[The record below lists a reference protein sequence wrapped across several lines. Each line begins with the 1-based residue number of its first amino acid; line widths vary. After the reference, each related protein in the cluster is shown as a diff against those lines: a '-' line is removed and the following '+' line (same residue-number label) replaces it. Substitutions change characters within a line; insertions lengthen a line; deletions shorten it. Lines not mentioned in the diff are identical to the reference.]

1 MSGLMATGM
10 TGAVLD
16 IDGEWRRHDATFED
30 FIRRFQIDFDPIKGY
45 MPLDVMI
52 SSVEKILSPCHC
64 AVLRK
69 ASRHVSQVYDT
80 ALAPTGL
87 KTTQFSLLAAIDRGE
102 DALMSMRELADVMV
116 MDRSTLGHNLR
127 PLEKQTFIKFISNKG
142 DARSRHVQLT
152 RKGRSKLEE
161 ARVLW
166 RAMQDRFESSFGTSP
181 TTDLRRS
188 LLILATTDFSSPSQN

>member
-1 MSGLMATGM
+1 MM
-10 TGAVLD
+10 T
-16 IDGEWRRHDATFED
+16 
-30 FIRRFQIDFDPIKGY
+30 
-45 MPLDVMI
+45 

-102 DALMSMRELADVMV
+102 DALTSMRELAEVMV
-116 MDRSTLGHNLR
+116 MDRSTLGRNLR
-127 PLEKQTFIKFISNKG
+127 PLEKQTFIRITSNKD

-152 RKGRSKLEE
+152 HKGRSKLEE
-161 ARVLW
+161 ARALW
-166 RAMQDRFESSFGTSP
+166 RGMQ
-181 TTDLRRS
+181 
-188 LLILATTDFSSPSQN
+188 